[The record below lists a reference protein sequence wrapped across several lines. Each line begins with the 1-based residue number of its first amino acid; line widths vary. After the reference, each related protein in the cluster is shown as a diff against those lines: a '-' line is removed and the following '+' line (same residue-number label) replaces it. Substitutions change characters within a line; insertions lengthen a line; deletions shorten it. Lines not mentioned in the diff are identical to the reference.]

1 MGEWLDRYRQAV
13 AQRRAEAL
21 PGKPE
26 GPSVSE
32 APQPCPEEESNTFTG
47 LLFPLETPL
56 EGQHGV
62 ESVPLNHWIEFHS
75 PALGRC
81 TGLVVGVLDE
91 ASLVVDHHSV
101 LKAPTPIRAEWV
113 VRVLSEA
120 PSPAPEATP

>member
-32 APQPCPEEESNTFTG
+32 APQPCPEQESNTFAG
-47 LLFPLETPL
+47 LLFPLETSH
-56 EGQHGV
+56 EGQRGV
-62 ESVPLNHWIEFHS
+62 KSVPLNHWVEFNS

-81 TGLVVGVLDE
+81 TGFVIGVIDE
-91 ASLVVDHHSV
+91 ATLVVDHHSV
-101 LKAPTPIRAEWV
+101 LKAPTTIRAEWV